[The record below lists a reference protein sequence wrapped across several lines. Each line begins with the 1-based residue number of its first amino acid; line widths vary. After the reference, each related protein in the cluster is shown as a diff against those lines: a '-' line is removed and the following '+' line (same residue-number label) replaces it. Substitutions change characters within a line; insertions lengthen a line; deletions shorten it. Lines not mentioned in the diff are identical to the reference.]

1 MATIEMRDVSP
12 GGHLLS
18 QATVECLPDRAA
30 LRDILAN
37 RVDAEVAAYNAD
49 PGLHYRG
56 LVQPEDAIRYSDGF
70 RMRTPGPLDAQHLY
84 RAVEEAVDAGV
95 VVFHIGEVTVSNLDH
110 EVEVDDEHLITTVLR
125 RPIVA
130 RTPRPT

>member
-1 MATIEMRDVSP
+1 VASIEMRDISP

-18 QATVECLPDRAA
+18 QATVGDLPDRAA
-30 LRDILAN
+30 LSHILAT

-70 RMRTPGPLDAQHLY
+70 RMRTPGPLDAGHLY
-84 RAVEEAVDAGV
+84 RAVEEAVGAGV
-95 VVFHIGEVTVSNLDH
+95 VVFHIGEVTVDDLDH
-110 EVEVDDEHLITTVLR
+110 EVEVANEPLITTVLR

-130 RTPRPT
+130 RTA